1 MERVNSEGILRSDL
15 RWVLTQSRLVHAARR
30 IDTCL
35 LCRRRRVNEAGLC
48 DVCHATLT
56 DEELK
61 LAEKW
66 LRGTGP

>member
-1 MERVNSEGILRSDL
+1 MRVNPEGIVRSDL
-15 RWVLTQSRLVHAARR
+15 PWVLTQRRIVMTARR

-35 LCRRRRVNEAGLC
+35 LCRRKHVNEAGLC
-48 DVCHATLT
+48 DVCMATLE
-56 DEELK
+56 DHEIA